1 LEQVTVES
9 PHASLM
15 FSVTLLNKSAERK
28 GVEKNTR
35 LPLVQKAAEQV
46 DYANRYG
53 AATGK
58 RRNWKPLAIV

>member
-1 LEQVTVES
+1 
-9 PHASLM
+9 M

-46 DYANRYG
+46 DYAKRYG